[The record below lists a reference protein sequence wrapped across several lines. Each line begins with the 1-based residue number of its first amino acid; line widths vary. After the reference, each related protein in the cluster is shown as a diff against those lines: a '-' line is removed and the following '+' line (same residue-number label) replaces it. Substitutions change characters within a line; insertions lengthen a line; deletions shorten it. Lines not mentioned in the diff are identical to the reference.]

1 MEKLKN
7 RKVAILTENGFEES
21 ELISPRQALVEAG
34 ATVHIVSPQT
44 GKVRAMK
51 NHEWSIELSVDR
63 TLSDTNPN
71 DYDALVLPG
80 GVFNP
85 DQLRTND
92 QALSFVRAFFDSG
105 KPVAA
110 ICHGLQ
116 TLISA
121 DVVEGRELTSYPS
134 IRIDLMN
141 AGAYWVD
148 KEVVV
153 DNGLVT
159 SRSPKDLPAFNKT
172 MIEVIEE
179 GIHQY

>member
-1 MEKLKN
+1 METLQN
-7 RKVAILTENGFEES
+7 RKIAILTENGFEES
-21 ELISPRQALVEAG
+21 ELLSPKQALEEAG
-34 ATVHIVSPQT
+34 AIVHIVSPQNE
-44 GKVRAMK
+44 KVRAMK
-51 NHEWSIELSVDR
+51 DHEWSIEIPVDKI
-63 TLSDTNPN
+63 LSDTDPN

-80 GVFNP
+80 GVLNP
-85 DQLRTND
+85 DKLRIND
-92 QALSFVRAFFDSG
+92 EALEFVRAFFNSA

-116 TLISA
+116 TLINA
-121 DVVEGRELTSYPS
+121 NVVEGRELTSYPS
-134 IRIDLMN
+134 IRIDLIN

-159 SRSPKDLPAFNKT
+159 SRSPRDLPAFNKT
-172 MIEVIEE
+172 MIKVIEE